1 MYVSSLLCLFHLSC
15 SSLCAHVGV
24 YVRVLSCVCSCPFRT
39 ELHPSR
45 NTLSSRWLWSASS
58 LALTCDGEHYSG
70 PGTERD
76 NQSTT
81 TNTSTTSSYHPYQQR
96 YQSYHHAQHPF
107 QTLPASPR
115 ETKSAQE
122 KRRRYPSLPSLSSF
136 SVDHFVTVAR
146 RKQAKPKSPCA
157 QKIAAQ
163 RERGRRTLRR
173 SSSLLCLGM
182 DSCAGLDDLFSA
194 DYEDLW
200 TGDWRHTSKV
210 DLLVD
215 IPAPPPY
222 DPPPPPTPP
231 PNPSSCGQSTP
242 STTPRP
248 PMPLPQCQDSP
259 ISSSTHPKSSSE
271 FSHRNSNSSSG
282 NSTLTGSE
290 AEEGTEED
298 EEEVYMVVRDHR
310 KELTKTKTI
319 KRSQT
324 RKQVCR
330 SLTWASP
337 TPRSSSS
344 PPAAGLTHRT
354 LEGPAG
360 RDRTPRDGHVTQ
372 KQPRTTRRQP
382 ARAATVR
389 VPSRARTTDCRV
401 TFKPDS
407 PPLPPVNQPP
417 RPQQPLSRPQ
427 QPLQQPQ
434 HSPQPYNGY
443 LHILN
448 YSDFMNR
455 RLKYPEGASRL
466 DQTSLTTGHLCGPW
480 YDLWGD
486 DPSVADV

>member
-1 MYVSSLLCLFHLSC
+1 MNVF
-15 SSLCAHVGV
+15 
-24 YVRVLSCVCSCPFRT
+24 CPFRS
-39 ELHPSR
+39 ELHPCR
-45 NTLSSRWLWSASS
+45 NSLSSRWLWSASS
-58 LALTCDGEHYSG
+58 LALTCDDPCNSL
-70 PGTERD
+70 PRERD
-76 NQSTT
+76 DLASTT
-81 TNTSTTSSYHPYQQR
+81 TNTTNTTSSYHHPY
-96 YQSYHHAQHPF
+96 HPQAYYTPNPS
-107 QTLPASPR
+107 QTLPAPGR
-115 ETKSAQE
+115 EVKMAQD
-122 KRRRYPSLPSLSSF
+122 KRRRYPSLPSLSSL

-146 RKQAKPKSPCA
+146 RKASKPKSPCA

-163 RERGRRTLRR
+163 RERSRRTLRR

-182 DSCAGLDDLFSA
+182 DSCAGLDELFSA
-194 DYEDLW
+194 DYEDLRP
-200 TGDWRHTSKV
+200 GDWRHTSKV
-210 DLLVD
+210 DILGD
-215 IPAPPPY
+215 IPSPPPY

-231 PNPSSCGQSTP
+231 PNPSTCDQSTP

-248 PMPLPQCQDSP
+248 PMPLPQGQNSP
-259 ISSSTHPKSSSE
+259 CSSSTHPKSSSE
-271 FSHRNSNSSSG
+271 FSHRHSNSSSG

-290 AEEGTEED
+290 GEEGTEED

-310 KELTKTKTI
+310 REMTRTI

-344 PPAAGLTHRT
+344 PPATTLTHRT
-354 LEGPAG
+354 LEGPPG
-360 RDRTPRDGHVTQ
+360 RDRTPRDAQRTQ
-372 KQPRTTRRQP
+372 KSSQNQRRQP
-382 ARAATVR
+382 IRAATVR
-389 VPSRARTTDCRV
+389 VPNRSRMEPRV

-407 PPLPPVNQPP
+407 PPLPPFNQPL
-417 RPQQPLSRPQ
+417 RPQQPIPQ
-427 QPLQQPQ
+427 PQKPQ
-434 HSPQPYNGY
+434 HSPQTYNGY

>member
-1 MYVSSLLCLFHLSC
+1 M
-15 SSLCAHVGV
+15 
-24 YVRVLSCVCSCPFRT
+24 
-39 ELHPSR
+39 
-45 NTLSSRWLWSASS
+45 
-58 LALTCDGEHYSG
+58 
-70 PGTERD
+70 ER
-76 NQSTT
+76 
-81 TNTSTTSSYHPYQQR
+81 R
-96 YQSYHHAQHPF
+96 
-107 QTLPASPR
+107 
-115 ETKSAQE
+115 
-122 KRRRYPSLPSLSSF
+122 KRHPSLPSLSSF

-146 RKQAKPKSPCA
+146 RKVSKSRSPCA

-182 DSCAGLDDLFSA
+182 DSCAGLDELFSA

-200 TGDWRHTSKV
+200 AGDWKHTSKV

-231 PNPSSCGQSTP
+231 PNPSMCDQSTP

-248 PMPLPQCQDSP
+248 PMPLPDAHDSP
-259 ISSSTHPKSSSE
+259 VLSCTSRSTSE
-271 FSHRNSNSSSG
+271 FSHGYCQSKSTSGISHGHSHSKSSSGISHGQSKTTSEFSHHNSHGHSNSSSG

-290 AEEGTEED
+290 GEEED

-310 KELTKTKTI
+310 RELTKTI
-319 KRSQT
+319 KRSQA

-344 PPAAGLTHRT
+344 PPAAAFTNRT
-354 LEGPAG
+354 LEGYPEH
-360 RDRTPRDGHVTQ
+360 RRTPRDLKSSQ
-372 KQPRTTRRQP
+372 NTRRQP
-382 ARAATVR
+382 TRAATVR
-389 VPSRARTTDCRV
+389 IPSRPRVGDCRV
-401 TFKPDS
+401 TFKNDS
-407 PPLPPVNQPP
+407 QHFDPKAQPQRPP
-417 RPQQPLSRPQ
+417 QPL
-427 QPLQQPQ
+427 
-434 HSPQPYNGY
+434 PQPYLIPQAYNGH
-443 LHILN
+443 LNILN